1 MPGWAAAARTSRSN
15 SREMRIELA
24 ELLRIADAELRP
36 DAGRWYVTELAN
48 LLCSHRAN

>member
-1 MPGWAAAARTSRSN
+1 
-15 SREMRIELA
+15 MRIELA